1 MILFIFFLLWCDFLN
16 LFYRLNLK
24 YTRHIKRSDIEATIV
39 CRKAIRWLQ
48 ETWMRLRPWWRKWLW
63 NFKKRILKYGNGWFP
78 ICFML
83 LSCMW
88 LCYPSLIVLFLKK
101 SCVFF
106 SDLVFPIITQIMRSQ
121 GSCVLIQGV
130 FFQQRYTL
138 YKHLRKSKDNSK
150 MVPLITISMTKYSI
164 VLVFVKFSFLKVLSF
179 IRIVVLSYTI
189 VILVLY
195 LKLP

>member
-1 MILFIFFLLWCDFLN
+1 MVMKSKRLITYCFYAVWVLRFPLSYDFIHFFLLWCDFLN

-130 FFQQRYTL
+130 FF
-138 YKHLRKSKDNSK
+138 S
-150 MVPLITISMTKYSI
+150 TKIHI
-164 VLVFVKFSFLKVLSF
+164 V
-179 IRIVVLSYTI
+179 
-189 VILVLY
+189 
-195 LKLP
+195 